1 MKLDSNE
8 LKKMI
13 SEALSGIVSEGLSDT
28 GPEKDVLGKLKDVVS
43 DDILD
48 MLATD
53 TDKED
58 EENEEAAKERERQK
72 NLSTSQE
79 TASALSES
87 FQMTKGRLRQI
98 ITEEMKKAKEQGL
111 L

>member
-1 MKLDSNE
+1 MKLDSDE

-13 SEALSGIVSEGLSDT
+13 SEALSGIVGEGLSNTD
-28 GPEKDVLGKLKDVVS
+28 PEKDVLGKLKDVVD

-48 MLATD
+48 MLDSD
-53 TDKED
+53 TKEED
-58 EENEEAAKERERQK
+58 EENKKAEEEERQE

-79 TASALSES
+79 TAGALPES

-98 ITEEMKKAKEQGL
+98 VAEEMKKAKEQGL

>member
-13 SEALSGIVSEGLSDT
+13 SEALSGIVDEGLTDT
-28 GPEKDVLGKLKDVVS
+28 GPEKDVLGKLKGVV
-43 DDILD
+43 DPNILD
-48 MLATD
+48 LLSQD
-53 TDKED
+53 TDEEDKENAD
-58 EENEEAAKERERQK
+58 AEKERERQA

-79 TASALSES
+79 TAGALPES

-98 ITEEMKKAKEQGL
+98 VAEEMKKAKEQGL